1 MQLKDKIRI
10 IENHKRMNKD
20 MLEGNYM
27 DKLRTQE
34 ERLNYLLEE
43 FKADSDNYKEI
54 AIPDSIGEKQALL
67 RSLMNIRMPKKMSDQ
82 VIRVQD
88 DYLAGRAQEKG
99 IVRLADIPVAKD
111 NLSIWQGDITRLEVD
126 AIVNAAN
133 SMMLGCFLP
142 MHTCIDNQIH
152 TFAGIQLRQECN
164 EKMDQLRARYGPDY
178 EQATAIPM
186 LTDAYNLPAK
196 NVIHVVG
203 PIVRNR
209 LTADLEQELADCY
222 TNVLNMCLENNLKS
236 VAFCCISTGV
246 FRFPNKRAA
255 EIAVK
260 TVKKWSL
267 EHPEAIKRIIFN
279 VFKEEDKKYYE
290 EILR

>member
-1 MQLKDKIRI
+1 MEKNKEQ
-10 IENHKRMNKD
+10 EKRLD
-20 MLEGNYM
+20 
-27 DKLRTQE
+27 
-34 ERLNYLLEE
+34 YLLEE
-43 FKADSDNYKEI
+43 FKADSVEYKNIEI
-54 AIPDSIGEKQALL
+54 PEDINGKRSLL
-67 RSLMNIRMPKKMSDQ
+67 RSLMNVRMPKKMSGS
-82 VIRVQD
+82 VLKVQD
-88 DYLAGRAQEKG
+88 EYLSVCTEEKG
-99 IVRLADIPVAKD
+99 IVQLSDIPVTKG
-111 NLSIWQGDITRLEVD
+111 NISIWQGDITRLEVD

-133 SMMLGCFLP
+133 SQMLGCFIP
-142 MHTCIDNQIH
+142 MHMCIDNQIH
-152 TFAGIQLRQECN
+152 TYAGIQLREECSH
-164 EKMDQLRARYGPDY
+164 KMEELRNKYGSHY
-178 EQATAIPM
+178 EQPTSVPM
-186 LTDAYNLPAK
+186 ITDAYNLPAK

-267 EHPEAIKRIIFN
+267 EYPEAIKRIIFN